1 MMVERYL
8 TLIFFPFLMLLPFRP
23 LSFLS
28 FLTVVLLRAAIS
40 DNVSPPLTVTDLLD
54 ERLLRLLRDDLRLL
68 RLLLLLL

>member
-23 LSFLS
+23 LSLLS

-40 DNVSPPLTVTDLLD
+40 DNVSPPLMVTDFFD

>member
-8 TLIFFPFLMLLPFRP
+8 TLIFYPFLMLLPFRP
-23 LSFLS
+23 LSLLS

-40 DNVSPPLTVTDLLD
+40 DNVSPPLTVTDFFD

-68 RLLLLLL
+68 RLPLLLL

>member
-1 MMVERYL
+1 MMVKRYL

-23 LSFLS
+23 LSLLS
-28 FLTVVLLRAAIS
+28 FLTVVWLRAAIS
-40 DNVSPPLTVTDLLD
+40 DNVSPPLMITDFFD

>member
-1 MMVERYL
+1 MTAERYL

-40 DNVSPPLTVTDLLD
+40 DNVSPPLMVTDLLD

-68 RLLLLLL
+68 RLLLPLL

>member
-54 ERLLRLLRDDLRLL
+54 ERLLRLLCDDLRLL

>member
-23 LSFLS
+23 LSLLS

>member
-23 LSFLS
+23 LSLLS
-28 FLTVVLLRAAIS
+28 FFTVVLLRAAIS

>member
-1 MMVERYL
+1 MMVEHYL

-23 LSFLS
+23 LSLLS
-28 FLTVVLLRAAIS
+28 FLTVVWLRAAIS

>member
-1 MMVERYL
+1 MMVEHYL

-23 LSFLS
+23 LSLLS
-28 FLTVVLLRAAIS
+28 FLTVVWLRAAIS

-54 ERLLRLLRDDLRLL
+54 ERLLRLLRDDLCLL

>member
-1 MMVERYL
+1 MMVEHYL

-28 FLTVVLLRAAIS
+28 FLTVVWLRAAIS
-40 DNVSPPLTVTDLLD
+40 DNVSPPLMVTDFFD
-54 ERLLRLLRDDLRLL
+54 ERLLRLLRDDLCLL

>member
-23 LSFLS
+23 LSCLS
-28 FLTVVLLRAAIS
+28 FLTVVWLRAAIS

-54 ERLLRLLRDDLRLL
+54 ERLLRLLCDDLRLL

>member
-8 TLIFFPFLMLLPFRP
+8 TLIFFPFLMLLLFRP
-23 LSFLS
+23 LSLLS
-28 FLTVVLLRAAIS
+28 FLTVVWLRAAIS